1 MSIFFCPIRFQRRF
15 GPQSSTRSSCSSDI
29 YHTHTCI
36 QQSFNNTS
44 LILTRQW
51 KKMPWRQWNVT
62 CQHTIYNLYL
72 WHTAGWFKHIKQS
85 FAPEQQRLKW
95 VGLSSRVF
103 LLLGGHWLALP
114 AQSDNSFL
122 PRLLFNWTLQTTSC
136 PLFMQSKLHST
147 FLEVSRGLA

>member
-103 LLLGGHWLALP
+103 YCLEGTGWLY
-114 AQSDNSFL
+114 QHS
-122 PRLLFNWTLQTTSC
+122 QTTAFSQGC
-136 PLFMQSKLHST
+136 CLTELCKQETALCLCRANYIPLFSK
-147 FLEVSRGLA
+147 FLED